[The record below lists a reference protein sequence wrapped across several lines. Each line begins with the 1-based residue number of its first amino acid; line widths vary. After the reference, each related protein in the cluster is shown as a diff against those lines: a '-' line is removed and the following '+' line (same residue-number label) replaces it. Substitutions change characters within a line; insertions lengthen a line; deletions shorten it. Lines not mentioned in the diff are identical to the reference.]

1 VSEPPVEP
9 LLQQRRIPAHGTCF
23 AAGDDD
29 FELPRKVPAMP
40 ARSFASV
47 TISFGLVAIPVDVYS
62 AEIASSRLS
71 FNMLH
76 AKDGARIKQQYV
88 CALDGEV
95 VDRSEIVKGY
105 EYEKDQYVM
114 FKPEEIKA
122 LEEAGSKAVN
132 ITEFVPLDTVDPVYF
147 DRTYL
152 LAPSKQGGKPYALLN
167 EAMRQTKLCA
177 VGRWA
182 TRGREYIVVVR
193 PLEDGMAMHQLHFK
207 DEVRTVREL
216 GMADAPQ
223 IAAGELKLA
232 KALIEQS
239 TAKRFDPSEFHD
251 EFRARVDAAIEKKVK
266 SGKEIS
272 HFETEDSHASHS
284 AGNVVDL
291 MEVLQRSLNG
301 GKGAASARS
310 GSSAKT
316 STRKPPR
323 RVGTAT
329 RARAA
334 SRGA

>member
-1 VSEPPVEP
+1 
-9 LLQQRRIPAHGTCF
+9 
-23 AAGDDD
+23 
-29 FELPRKVPAMP
+29 MP

-47 TISFGLVAIPVDVYS
+47 TISFGLVAIPVDIFS
-62 AEIASSRLS
+62 AEIASNRLS
-71 FNMLH
+71 FNLLH
-76 AKDGARIKQQYV
+76 AKDGARVKQQYV

-95 VDRSEIVKGY
+95 VERSDMVKGY

-132 ITEFVPLDTVDPVYF
+132 ITEFVPLETVDPVYF

-152 LAPSKQGGKPYALLN
+152 LAPSKQGTKPYALLN
-167 EAMRQTKLCA
+167 EAMRQTRLCA

-182 TRGREYIVVVR
+182 AKGREYVVVIR
-193 PLEDGMAMHQLHFK
+193 PLETGMVMHQLYFK
-207 DEVRTVREL
+207 DEIRTIREL
-216 GMADAPQ
+216 GMADAPEL
-223 IAAGELKLA
+223 AVGELKLA

-239 TAKRFDPSEFHD
+239 TTKRFDPNEFQD

-272 HFETEDSHASHS
+272 HFESPAAPTSGG

-301 GKGAASARS
+301 KGTAASRGTAT
-310 GSSAKT
+310 ADT
-316 STRKPPR
+316 ARKPPK
-323 RVGTAT
+323 RVT
-329 RARAA
+329 RTTTKPKAA